1 MRLLFILLLLWSSP
15 VWVAANT
22 PQVADSLPPKLYNP
36 AENEAS
42 ALRSRFSTNYF
53 GIYSLHQLDS
63 SDWAKFTPVHDPHL
77 QVKASPMP
85 DRADYRFYI
94 LLFIFLGLVIGIA
107 RDQQFFLQLFR
118 ASINYRLSIQLA
130 REQVANR
137 TAASVAYVL
146 LFNLLLGLFLLFWL
160 QQLDSKS
167 YLLRIDGAWLLLFL
181 LITLIYAVK
190 YVFYKFLGV
199 LFGLREQASYYLSQV
214 FLMNR
219 VLVFL
224 LLPVLA
230 LLYFNPF
237 IQASGLIAGMLF
249 LLVLALILRY
259 IRGIR
264 YTRLQVKANSIHFIL
279 YFCAVE
285 ILPTLIIAKL
295 LLNV

>member
-1 MRLLFILLLLWSSP
+1 
-15 VWVAANT
+15 
-22 PQVADSLPPKLYNP
+22 
-36 AENEAS
+36 
-42 ALRSRFSTNYF
+42 
-53 GIYSLHQLDS
+53 
-63 SDWAKFTPVHDPHL
+63 
-77 QVKASPMP
+77 
-85 DRADYRFYI
+85 
-94 LLFIFLGLVIGIA
+94 
-107 RDQQFFLQLFR
+107 
-118 ASINYRLSIQLA
+118 
-130 REQVANR
+130 
-137 TAASVAYVL
+137 
-146 LFNLLLGLFLLFWL
+146 
-160 QQLDSKS
+160 
-167 YLLRIDGAWLLLFL
+167 LRIDGAWLLLFL

>member
-1 MRLLFILLLLWSSP
+1 M
-15 VWVAANT
+15 
-22 PQVADSLPPKLYNP
+22 PPSLYNL
-36 AENEAS
+36 AENES
-42 ALRSRFSTNYF
+42 DALRERFSKNFF
-53 GIYSLHQLDS
+53 GIYGLHQLDS
-63 SDWAKFTPVHDPHL
+63 SDWAKFSPVSDPHL
-77 QVKASPMP
+77 LVQAKPMP
-85 DRADYRFYI
+85 ARADYRFY
-94 LLFIFLGLVIGIA
+94 LLLLIFLGLAVGVA

-137 TAASVAYVL
+137 TAASVAYL
-146 LFNLLLGLFLLFWL
+146 MLFNLLLGLFLLFWL
-160 QQLDSKS
+160 QKIETKSFLLQL
-167 YLLRIDGAWLLLFL
+167 DGAWLLLFI
-181 LITLIYAVK
+181 LITVIYAVK

-230 LLYFNPF
+230 MLYFNPY
-237 IQASGLIAGMLF
+237 IHQAGLIAGMLA
-249 LLVLALILRY
+249 LLVLALAIRY

-264 YTRLQVKANSIHFIL
+264 YTRLQVGANSIHFIL